1 MDNYS
6 WFLPTFDAYPEPI
19 QRADAFRYMVLARF
33 GGIYI
38 DVDVVRSTPLKLSCP
53 VSLAVFI
60 VPRTQLMTLLQG
72 CNRRLDPLLA
82 LPAFAHRTWPT
93 GISNDVI
100 GSIPSH
106 PFFLAVVAALQR
118 YNRNFLS
125 PYITVMGTTGPMFL
139 SIMWRKYLTSGT
151 DKGASALWLLS
162 SEVYNEQTSS
172 FFVPGNGSSW
182 HRADAE
188 TIDWMGKH
196 ALTVALIGIAL
207 GSGLLLAWWKLWV
220 WLASSHVRRLPLMMY
235 LGAPRYIPVI
245 PREV

>member
-1 MDNYS
+1 
-6 WFLPTFDAYPEPI
+6 
-19 QRADAFRYMVLARF
+19 MVLARF

-38 DVDVVRSTPLKLSCP
+38 DVDVVSSRYFRPACPLDLAAST
-53 VSLAVFI
+53 VV
-60 VPRTQLMTLLQG
+60 RTQLTPALQG

-100 GSIPSH
+100 GSVPSH
-106 PFFLAVVAALQR
+106 PFFLAVVAALQS
-118 YNRNFLS
+118 YNRNLLS

-139 SIMWRKYLTSGT
+139 SIMWRKYLASGA
-151 DKGASALWLLS
+151 DKGATALWLLS
-162 SEVYNEQTSS
+162 SEVYNEQRSS
-172 FFVPGNGSSW
+172 FFVPGSGSSW

-196 ALTVALIGIAL
+196 ALTVALIGVAL

-220 WLASSHVRRLPLMMY
+220 WLASAHFRRLSSLY
-235 LGAPRYIPVI
+235 LGAPRYTPVI
-245 PREV
+245 SREV